1 MEQLGMR
8 TAFYHSLSR
17 YLGAGGAAVL
27 AVTVGFFFRERLGF
41 TIGFLTG
48 FRKRRELK
56 EESREEKTEPL
67 KSRFRIGREII
78 RVHTGE
84 RINGGEV

>member
-17 YLGAGGAAVL
+17 YLGAGGAALL

-48 FRKRRELK
+48 FRKRRE
-56 EESREEKTEPL
+56 EKTEPL
-67 KSRFRIGREII
+67 KRRFRIGREII

>member
-17 YLGAGGAAVL
+17 YLGAGGAALL

-56 EESREEKTEPL
+56 R
-67 KSRFRIGREII
+67 RAGRK
-78 RVHTGE
+78 R
-84 RINGGEV
+84 RSC

>member
-17 YLGAGGAAVL
+17 YLGAGGAALL

-48 FRKRRELK
+48 FR
-56 EESREEKTEPL
+56 
-67 KSRFRIGREII
+67 
-78 RVHTGE
+78 
-84 RINGGEV
+84 

>member
-17 YLGAGGAAVL
+17 YLGAGGAALL

-48 FRKRRELK
+48 FRGGSLKRRAGRK
-56 EESREEKTEPL
+56 RRSR
-67 KSRFRIGREII
+67 
-78 RVHTGE
+78 
-84 RINGGEV
+84 

>member
-17 YLGAGGAAVL
+17 YLGAGGAALL

-56 EESREEKTEPL
+56 KERTELL

-84 RINGGEV
+84 RIKGGGV

>member
-17 YLGAGGAAVL
+17 YLGAGGAALL

-56 EESREEKTEPL
+56 KESREEKTEPL
-67 KSRFRIGREII
+67 KRGSGSGREII